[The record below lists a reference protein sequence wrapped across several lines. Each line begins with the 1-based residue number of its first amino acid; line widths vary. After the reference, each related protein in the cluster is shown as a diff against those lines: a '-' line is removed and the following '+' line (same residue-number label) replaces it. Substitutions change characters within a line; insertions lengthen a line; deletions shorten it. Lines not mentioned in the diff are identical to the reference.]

1 MQKSRVILSIIGV
14 AVLTGI
20 VWGQAPSRDGRETPS
35 QQVFDP
41 ASLRPFTEGASYL
54 GRHETGLYPGR
65 KNEIPESHRK
75 AGQQV
80 AAKIRPLNMDGLAD
94 EKEGRILGLV
104 LGHSNCSMYFW
115 AMQRQLQTQRRL
127 LHPRFELVNAAVG
140 GQQLPQIVT
149 LQGGVWD
156 RARSLLED
164 RPGYSR
170 QQVQVLFL
178 HTTYHGAGNPGRVPP
193 RPFPENMR
201 QMERDLEKVLAH
213 CVEQFPNL
221 RIAYLTPD
229 GFRHFTNFEPHVY
242 QEAFALKW
250 LIERQIKGE
259 PATRYEGPD
268 RRLPWLA
275 WGPYIWDNAWDK
287 SYFTDGVHPTPKA
300 LAIFVD
306 KYWQHLCRDPVAE
319 PWFFAATPTTSAV
332 PPSRVRETLGK
343 LQSSRGICAILG
355 DPRAE
360 LAIELA
366 KASQLQAYVQLPNEK
381 DVEVA
386 RRAADTAGL
395 LNTRVYVEKETHARI
410 HLADNLADA
419 VIVCGAAPDRAAKAE
434 VLRVLRPGGRAWLGA
449 ESLVKPEPKGID
461 QWSHPYHRADNN
473 PQSTDQLAR
482 APYLTQF
489 LAEPWYC
496 PMPEMTVAA
505 GGRIFKA
512 FGSRAFL
519 RPQWPVLNT
528 LIAMNGYNGTILW
541 KWPLDPNFMIHRN
554 TLIATA
560 DTLYLGDATSCKLFD
575 AATGEP
581 RGLIRVPEGISDG
594 PTWKWMALEDGVLY
608 ALVGEKEP
616 PGDNLQGQGFRGA
629 GWPWW
634 KIDRYPWGFGRTLLA
649 IDVAT
654 RKVLWHHREPE
665 PLDSRAVC
673 MKAGRIYFYS
683 HPKYLGCVD
692 AKTGKLVW
700 KSDDRA
706 VLDAIGEHHPAQF
719 PATGFAT
726 SAYMK
731 CSDEALY
738 FAGPQRTKLVA
749 VSTADGKLLWQYP
762 KGAFQLIL
770 RDDGLYAMGAMDPSQ
785 KFDPKTG
792 QILRQLFHRAGC
804 TRATGS
810 MDRIFVR
817 GGGDGTFSWDTATEK
832 ILPIAPMRPAC
843 HDGVVIAGGHLYWGP
858 WMCGCNLSL
867 IGVVCLAPAGDF
879 NYSIKANEVERLERG
894 ADDSAK
900 VATLA
905 QTADDW
911 PTYRKDSARSTRSEQ
926 PIAEKTAVKWVF
938 KPATPN
944 TCTAPV
950 TVGNL
955 AFVGG
960 SDGVIRALDAE
971 SGKPKWTAYTGG
983 AIRVPPSIA
992 EGRALVGS
1000 ADGWIYAFEA
1010 ASGRLLWR
1018 FRAAPVERKIP
1029 VYGSLGSTWPA
1040 ASGVLV
1046 DGGVAYAAAGIANYD
1061 GTHVYALDAAT
1072 GKIRWQNNTSG
1083 MTQGGQGS
1091 GASVQG
1097 DLLLHGGK
1105 LYLAGGNRVPL
1116 ASYDAANGAF
1126 QPVRPAPLPF
1136 AKDPRGPRGPSL
1148 FLRDDGKIAVS
1159 GTFPLYTR
1167 PEDVHYIDQ
1176 AELPCP
1182 PATLAV
1188 ITGGLGLVL
1197 PAQGEGAKEKA
1208 IWAARPFQ
1216 ENVAVA
1222 VAKNAVLVAGT
1233 DRRGRKPETPKPET
1247 PPEESYGLAAL
1258 EIKTG
1263 KVLWKHSLPAGPV
1276 RWGVA
1281 IDRGGRILV
1290 TLRDGR
1296 IVCFGG

>member
-1 MQKSRVILSIIGV
+1 MKKGLLTLSIV
-14 AVLTGI
+14 AAAVLTG
-20 VWGQAPSRDGRETPS
+20 VAWGQRPERDAPAASAK
-35 QQVFDP
+35 QAFDP
-41 ASLRPFTEGASYL
+41 AELRRFTEAAMYL
-54 GRHETGLYPGR
+54 GRHETGLYPGG
-65 KNEIPESHRK
+65 KNEIPEAHRK
-75 AGQQV
+75 AGQQI
-80 AAKIRPLNMDGLAD
+80 AAKIRPLGAEGVAD

-104 LGHSNCSMYFW
+104 LGHSNCSMYFS
-115 AMQRQLQTQRRL
+115 ALQKQLQIQRRL

-149 LQGGVWD
+149 LQGGVWE
-156 RARSLLED
+156 RARSLLEN

-178 HTTYHGAGNPGRVPP
+178 HTTYHGAGNPRRDPP

-201 QMERDLEKVLAH
+201 QMERDLEKVLAY
-213 CVEQFPNL
+213 CVERFPNL
-221 RIAYLTPD
+221 RIAYLTCD
-229 GFRHFTNFEPHVY
+229 GFRHYTGFEPHVY

-250 LIERQIKGE
+250 LVERQIKGE

-268 RRLPWLA
+268 RRLPWLT

-287 SYFTDGVHPTPKA
+287 SYFTDGVHPAQKA
-300 LAIFVD
+300 LEIFVD
-306 KYWQHLCRDPVAE
+306 KYWQHLCRDTVAQ
-319 PWFFAATPTTSAV
+319 PWLFAAVPPTTSAV
-332 PPSRVRETLGK
+332 PASRVREVLGK
-343 LQSSRGICAILG
+343 LPSPRGICAILG
-355 DPRAE
+355 DPRGE

-366 KASQLQAYVQLPNEK
+366 KASQLQAYVQLASDK
-381 DVEVA
+381 DVEAA
-386 RRAADTAGL
+386 RRAADAAGM
-395 LNTRVYVEKETHARI
+395 LNTRVYVEKGTDARI
-410 HLADNLADA
+410 HFADNLADA
-419 VIVCGAAPDRAAKAE
+419 VIVCVAAGDRAVKAE
-434 VLRVLRPGGRAWLGA
+434 VLRILRPGGTAWLGT
-449 ESLVKPEPKGID
+449 ETLVKPEPKGID
-461 QWSHPYHRADNN
+461 QWSHPYHGPDNN

-505 GGRIFKA
+505 GGRIFKV

-541 KWPLDPNFMIHRN
+541 QRPLDPNFMIHRN
-554 TLIATA
+554 TMIATA

-575 AATGEP
+575 AATGQP
-581 RGLIRVPEGISDG
+581 KGAIRVPEAVSDG
-594 PTWKWMALEDGVLY
+594 PAWKWMALEDGVLY

-634 KIDRYPWGFGRTLLA
+634 KIDRYGWGFGRTLLA

-665 PLDSRAVC
+665 PLDTRAVC

-692 AKTGKLVW
+692 AKTGELVW

-706 VLDAIGEHHPAQF
+706 VLEAIGEHHPAQF

-731 CSDEALY
+731 CGENALY
-738 FAGPQRTKLVA
+738 FAGPQRTRLVA

-762 KGAFQLIL
+762 KGAFQLVL
-770 RDDGLYAMGAMDPSQ
+770 RDDGLYAMGAMDESQ

-792 QILRQLFHRAGC
+792 QIVRQLFRRAGC

-810 MDRIFVR
+810 VDRIFVR
-817 GGGDGTFSWDTATEK
+817 GGGDGTFSWNTAAEK

-867 IGVVCLAPAGDF
+867 IGIVCLAPAGDF
-879 NYSIKANEVERLERG
+879 NFSMNAVEAERLERA
-894 ADDSAK
+894 ADDPAK
-900 VATLA
+900 VAGTE

-911 PTYRKDSARSTRSEQ
+911 PTYRKDNARSTRSER
-926 PIAEKTAVKWVF
+926 PIAEKAAVKWEF
-938 KPATPN
+938 KPRTMN

-950 TVGNL
+950 TVGDL
-955 AFVGG
+955 VFVGG
-960 SDGVIRALDAE
+960 SDGAVRALEAR

-1010 ASGRLLWR
+1010 VNGRLLWR

-1029 VYGSLGSTWPA
+1029 VYGSLASTWPVA
-1040 ASGVLV
+1040 GGVLV
-1046 DGGVAYAAAGIANYD
+1046 DSGVAYAAAGIANYD

-1072 GKIRWQNNTSG
+1072 GRIRWQNNTSG
-1083 MTQGGQGS
+1083 ITEGGQGS

-1097 DLLLHGGK
+1097 DLLLSGGK

-1116 ASYDAANGAF
+1116 ASYDAASGAF
-1126 QPVRPAPLPF
+1126 QPVRPVALPY
-1136 AKDPRGPRGPSL
+1136 ARDPRGPRGPSL
-1148 FLRDDGKIAVS
+1148 FLRGDGRIAVS

-1188 ITGGLGLVL
+1188 TTGGLGLVL
-1197 PAQGEGAKEKA
+1197 PAPGEGGKEKA
-1208 IWAARPFQ
+1208 IWAVRPFQ

-1222 VAKNAVLVAGT
+1222 LAKNAVLVAGT
-1233 DRRGRKPETPKPET
+1233 DRRAGKREAS
-1247 PPEESYGLAAL
+1247 PEETYGLAAL
-1258 EIKTG
+1258 ENKTG
-1263 KVLWKHSLPAGPV
+1263 KVLWRHSLPAGPV

-1281 IDRGGRILV
+1281 VDRSGRV
-1290 TLRDGR
+1290 VVSLRDGR
-1296 IVCFGG
+1296 VLCFAGND